1 MISVTLVY
9 DKDSD
14 KELFLNSNLSI
25 EPIIELYNMNTLD
38 GRKKG
43 FKIKGIW
50 SAKKNPFI
58 VISEDNK
65 PIKCFYS
72 ENNFENNA
80 LIQFINEYSR
90 NNE

>member
-1 MISVTLVY
+1 MISATLVY

-14 KELFLNSNLSI
+14 KELFLNSNLRI
-25 EPIIELYNMNTLD
+25 APTIELCNMNTLD

-43 FKIKGIW
+43 FKIKGVW

-58 VISEDNK
+58 VISEDNN

-72 ENNFENNA
+72 ENDFENNA
-80 LIQFINEYSR
+80 IIQFINEYS
-90 NNE
+90 NE